1 MMQYVGNRYVV
12 PAAFSIQKRENDC
25 DIPAVDATC
34 PLKTPRGPEK
44 TSSREFGKCEDGM
57 NAAL

>member
-1 MMQYVGNRYVV
+1 MQHVANRYVV

-25 DIPAVDATC
+25 DIPAVEATC

-44 TSSREFGKCEDGM
+44 TSCQKFGQCEDGM
-57 NAAL
+57 NLAVQ